1 MFETYINEEDEV
13 KTTEERY
20 VRVVPSVMGLLT
32 LPDGKRVQR
41 LSESHFLKK
50 NLSRFSPIGGAESVS
65 LEGITELSDAVG
77 GQILYEIPQ
86 THQKEGMPNLSET
99 PYPNEHGSDYDLRVY
114 VAESQMDNFSAWM
127 ESTELRQGVAGI
139 VRECYEELALEA
151 RIEGYD
157 PVLPELTEQSISATK
172 IGIYTDVSVS
182 TNPDRGA
189 AGRVT
194 HYVFTTYD
202 LQLTDEMV
210 AKLTDQVGKTPYIAA
225 LSVAELQAILDGDSE
240 ITEWY
245 GCPVKVSADILN
257 MFDPALVA

>member
-1 MFETYINEEDEV
+1 
-13 KTTEERY
+13 
-20 VRVVPSVMGLLT
+20 
-32 LPDGKRVQR
+32 
-41 LSESHFLKK
+41 
-50 NLSRFSPIGGAESVS
+50 
-65 LEGITELSDAVG
+65 
-77 GQILYEIPQ
+77 
-86 THQKEGMPNLSET
+86 
-99 PYPNEHGSDYDLRVY
+99 
-114 VAESQMDNFSAWM
+114 
-127 ESTELRQGVAGI
+127 
-139 VRECYEELALEA
+139 
-151 RIEGYD
+151 
-157 PVLPELTEQSISATK
+157 LTEQSISATK